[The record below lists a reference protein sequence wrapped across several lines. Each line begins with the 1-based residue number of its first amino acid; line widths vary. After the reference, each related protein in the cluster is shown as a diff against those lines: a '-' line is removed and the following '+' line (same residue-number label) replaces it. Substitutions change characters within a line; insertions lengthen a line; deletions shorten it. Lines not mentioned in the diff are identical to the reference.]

1 MRDVLFAKRTP
12 TITQSSQNLTAL
24 KDGVD
29 SGERINFPD
38 RGAIL
43 AEEVI
48 PDASDFGLLSLSQRN
63 YETLKIV
70 PELVSPESTL
80 GIIRILRG
88 LTFFLATQAVVVGVD
103 MR

>member
-1 MRDVLFAKRTP
+1 MLVVELEIVGFAVVLQQTP
-12 TITQSSQNLTAL
+12 L
-24 KDGVD
+24 
-29 SGERINFPD
+29 
-38 RGAIL
+38 
-43 AEEVI
+43 EVTVAPPSLVTLPPVI
-48 PDASDFGLLSLSQRN
+48 ARSGLLSLSQRN